1 MTPIRCRS
9 VLPASIAMVVALA
22 LAAGAPSAG
31 APQEAATNTVHVIVL
46 DDADAPVTG
55 LTAADIVIIEDDQP
69 RVVTDVKPAPDPLTL
84 AILVDTAK
92 PRLGDQY
99 PTRDVRAGL
108 ASFLKIVQA
117 ANPASKIAVMNTAG
131 AAVMV
136 QDFTDN
142 TQNLTRAFGRLIPS
156 QRTSAVVIEA
166 LLDIG
171 KAIARQPGA
180 RRAVVSID
188 FDSQDTSG
196 AQGEDVAAAIQ
207 GAGTSVWAI
216 SIRGQGG
223 TAMREAMLDAITEIS
238 GGLRLTAVTAS
249 ALEQKLTVV
258 ARALTSQYLVTYQRP
273 GGGSVKQVRAAAGKG
288 SKFLATRIISK

>member
-1 MTPIRCRS
+1 
-9 VLPASIAMVVALA
+9 
-22 LAAGAPSAG
+22 
-31 APQEAATNTVHVIVL
+31 
-46 DDADAPVTG
+46 
-55 LTAADIVIIEDDQP
+55 
-69 RVVTDVKPAPDPLTL
+69 
-84 AILVDTAK
+84 
-92 PRLGDQY
+92 
-99 PTRDVRAGL
+99 
-108 ASFLKIVQA
+108 
-117 ANPASKIAVMNTAG
+117 MNTAG

-156 QRTSAVVIEA
+156 QRTGAVVVEA

-171 KAIARQPGA
+171 KAIGRQPGT

-207 GAGTSVWAI
+207 GAGASVWAV

-223 TAMREAMLDAITEIS
+223 SAMREAMLDAITEIS

-249 ALEQKLTVV
+249 ALEQKLTAV

-273 GGGSVKQVRAAAGKG
+273 GGGSVTQVRAAAAKG
-288 SKFLATRIISK
+288 SKFLATRIIRK